1 MRNNCLVSVVQNAIR
16 MKTQYINF
24 LRLQSKID
32 AVASRLA
39 SAIRMNQV
47 PAATSTFDL
56 TSA

>member
-47 PAATSTFDL
+47 PAAASTL
-56 TSA
+56 ELPSA